1 MNKPST
7 TEKIYGVYNPSV
19 LTQKVYLMITE
30 VGKNVKKNLETEI
43 LYQTTGKCIAE
54 GILKPNSVRIIN
66 YSSGSI
72 RGDKVEFQVVF
83 ECMVCH
89 PVEGMLMN
97 CVAKTITKAGIHA
110 EVIDEDGTVPVTVF
124 IARDHHFTNTKFANV
139 TENEKATSW
148 VWDHSTYNGSSVM
161 LYQNNMGL
169 ENETA
174 SLSGNLSWIQSLQL
188 DDDGSGELADFKIN
202 HKQPVKFKVGA
213 IDDTVY
219 EEDYKGLDAAN
230 RLMIRAQQD
239 GVLMQDSR
247 IWLSK
252 ARALTGHR
260 EYGKSITYYS
270 MALEIDEQ
278 NEKYE

>member
-7 TEKIYGVYNPSV
+7 NEKIYGVYNPSV

-110 EVIDEDGTVPVTVF
+110 EVIEQDGSIPVTVF

-139 TENEKATSW
+139 TENEKILVNVIGTRFELN
-148 VWDHSTYNGSSVM
+148 DTYICAIAKLTEPRSK
-161 LYQNNMGL
+161 
-169 ENETA
+169 
-174 SLSGNLSWIQSLQL
+174 
-188 DDDGSGELADFKIN
+188 DGFE
-202 HKQPVKFKVGA
+202 
-213 IDDTVY
+213 
-219 EEDYKGLDAAN
+219 KG
-230 RLMIRAQQD
+230 
-239 GVLMQDSR
+239 
-247 IWLSK
+247 K
-252 ARALTGHR
+252 T
-260 EYGKSITYYS
+260 
-270 MALEIDEQ
+270 
-278 NEKYE
+278 NEKTNGNKPPLSIHAD

>member
-7 TEKIYGVYNPSV
+7 NEKIYGVYNPSV

-43 LYQTTGKCIAE
+43 LHQTTGKCIAE
-54 GILKPNSVRIIN
+54 GILKPNSIRIIN

-89 PVEGMLMN
+89 PVEGMLMY

-139 TENEKATSW
+139 TENEKILVNVIGTRFELNDPYICAIAKLT
-148 VWDHSTYNGSSVM
+148 
-161 LYQNNMGL
+161 
-169 ENETA
+169 EPRPPK
-174 SLSGNLSWIQSLQL
+174 
-188 DDDGSGELADFKIN
+188 DG
-202 HKQPVKFKVGA
+202 
-213 IDDTVY
+213 
-219 EEDYKGLDAAN
+219 
-230 RLMIRAQQD
+230 
-239 GVLMQDSR
+239 
-247 IWLSK
+247 
-252 ARALTGHR
+252 
-260 EYGKSITYYS
+260 
-270 MALEIDEQ
+270 
-278 NEKYE
+278 NEKTGGNKPPLSIYED